1 MLPLRLRG
9 TRGIRTRY
17 VCASCCAHVSGGT
30 GSHGRG
36 AASTRTYRTKKTKAA
51 APTPGESP
59 EDVKSSDAAEDSK
72 PGKTTKAD
80 KPAPPKAQKTKAKEG
95 ETPVPRKKKKA
106 PNLTK
111 TDKDETA
118 PADDRTKPS
127 DETVKLW
134 QETLDVLKSLRE
146 TQEAAEGALADQTTS
161 KGENSKNGKADTKRS
176 LKSHFPPLQ
185 SAPSNK
191 ARERQ
196 AKLLEG
202 TLDVLKSV
210 LTAQAGQRNKASKP
224 TKATGTP
231 VTTAKAEL
239 KQTDNK
245 GGKEEVKR
253 LPWRKKSETSEA
265 VVALGVAALLNNTLP
280 KKNAAV
286 REAASKANNEGKTL
300 FAPRSLKDHLETDKT
315 DNTAAVGWGLTKK
328 HRDVKKL
335 KTRNIGLKPV
345 QVDTAP
351 VPRVEY
357 GLDRVLFNEGVY
369 VLQDPRTR
377 VFNFDPYLATI
388 MPVDEFDFEALKQY
402 VTSSKD
408 TTLIGV
414 AKKHNKKFTGSTSSM
429 TATLA
434 HFHYL
439 LSSWRPI
446 NPERI
451 SKGYVPDSENF
462 GAILRAPSATF
473 LHYKDGTYAIDADKE
488 YDTDTILSML
498 GKSMEKLLTAPKEEF
513 EKYRRSNSHQ
523 LTEEERNAD
532 ESYHYTT
539 YGDFMMRSQ
548 LDAYDPRLPGTGVF
562 DLKTRAVVSIRMD
575 AKHHEKGVG
584 YEIRQR
590 QGQWESFEREYYD
603 MIRLAFLKYSLQ
615 VRMGR
620 MDGIFVA
627 YHNTQRIFGFQYIP
641 LEEMDLS
648 LHGTTDLTL
657 GNREFMASLQLWE
670 EALKKATERFPG
682 KSLRIH
688 VETRPSKVVPFMYFF
703 AEPVEDHEI
712 KAIQEQNKEEAAKF
726 QERVLGI
733 KPKTDVGAEAARAE
747 LDDTEETSTGEI
759 DAAEDDAAS
768 KEEAVEEAKEAEEDA
783 QEIDEEDSEDVW
795 EDMMDVVEQ
804 TMESDAQGISAIRDA
819 IEDALE
825 QSGLLHARSS
835 EEAEQ
840 YVEAL
845 LKAIV
850 DVDAETAKTND
861 DAVAEVPETESGAP
875 GEQKQARDVRPA
887 EETEVVDQSVSSPPA
902 PKPSRFSFL
911 TSWFGSDKKEAEP
924 EATAKQ
930 EPTSEPEGEQN
941 TSSSLEQDPAPKDDA
956 AESAAAEN
964 KAEDEKPDESLKD
977 LLIKLTTRIGSSSDA
992 QKATEELSE
1001 DQTKLRNFESILLE
1015 MMPKAQETPTET
1027 IAEED
1032 TLATSDADKEAP
1044 VDTPAPGS
1052 DGEPATK
1059 PVLGMILT
1067 IRNKVNGKYVQRPE
1081 KLTASEKWNVEY
1093 TMDEVA
1099 AEKVQDVYE
1108 ALKRRRHTA
1117 FYKDPA
1123 RDTFKTAFDGQLKH
1137 YSKAGERFREEETKA
1152 ARELPVHVVG
1162 QDRRVAPASV
1172 RPLGKPP
1179 TRGSGTPSEGL
1190 TATNEEMNQKRREE
1204 LLASGTPLT
1213 LGGGRAPREEFTATS
1228 EEMIE
1233 KRREELVAKLQAKGK
1248 TPFSMGEKWIRPD
1261 PASLEAVSAAKEKAA
1276 AIVKFE
1282 AEKKKRLEA
1291 LPRFKGMKRLSLTEE
1306 ETATTKEPSVEEVA
1320 EKSSASFREWRE
1332 RDEQKQ
1338 DKDKVKEQEQEE
1350 KDF

>member
-17 VCASCCAHVSGGT
+17 VCSSCCAHVSGVT

-36 AASTRTYRTKKTKAA
+36 AATTQTYRTKKTKAA
-51 APTPGESP
+51 APPPGGSP
-59 EDVKSSDAAEDSK
+59 EDVKPSDAADNADNADNSK
-72 PGKTTKAD
+72 ARQSTQAD
-80 KPAPPKAQKTKAKEG
+80 KSAPPKVRRIKVKEG
-95 ETPVPRKKKKA
+95 EKPVPRRKKKA
-106 PNLTK
+106 SSSSK
-111 TDKDETA
+111 ADTDKDETA
-118 PADDRTKPS
+118 PAGDQSNKP

-134 QETLDVLKSLRE
+134 KETLDVLKNLRE
-146 TQEAAEGALADQTTS
+146 TQDAAEGALADQATS
-161 KGENSKNGKADTKRS
+161 KGENSKNGGADTKRS

-185 SAPSNK
+185 STPSNK

-202 TLDVLKSV
+202 TLDVLRSV
-210 LTAQAGQRNKASKP
+210 LTAQAGQKNKASK
-224 TKATGTP
+224 TAKATETP
-231 VTTAKAEL
+231 GPTAKAER
-239 KQTDNK
+239 KQTDSK
-245 GGKEEVKR
+245 GAKEEDKR
-253 LPWRKKSETSEA
+253 FPWKKSGTSEA
-265 VVALGVAALLNNTLP
+265 AVALGVAALLNNTQP
-280 KKNAAV
+280 KKIAAV
-286 REAASKANNEGKTL
+286 REGASKVNNMGRATL
-300 FAPRSLKDHLETDKT
+300 ALESLKDFD
-315 DNTAAVGWGLTKK
+315 DNNGEMGWGLTKK
-328 HRDVKKL
+328 HRDVKKV
-335 KTRNIGLKPV
+335 KTQNSGLKPIH
-345 QVDTAP
+345 VDTAP

-429 TATLA
+429 TSTLA

-451 SKGYVPDSENF
+451 SKGYELDNKNF

-488 YDTDTILSML
+488 YDSDTILSML

-539 YGDFMMRSQ
+539 FGDFMMRSQ

-575 AKHHEKGVG
+575 AQHHEKGVG

-670 EALKKATERFPG
+670 EALKKATERFPE
-682 KSLRIH
+682 KSLRVH

-703 AEPVEDHEI
+703 AEPVDDHEI

-733 KPKTDVGAEAARAE
+733 KPKTDTAVEAARAE
-747 LDDTEETSTGEI
+747 LDDTEGVPAGGV
-759 DAAEDDAAS
+759 DAAEDDTEP

-850 DVDAETAKTND
+850 DVDAEKAKTD
-861 DAVAEVPETESGAP
+861 EAS
-875 GEQKQARDVRPA
+875 GEQKQAQDVRPT
-887 EETEVVDQSVSSPPA
+887 EETDTVDQSVSSPPA
-902 PKPSRFSFL
+902 PKPSPFSFL
-911 TSWFGSDKKEAEP
+911 TSWFGSGNKEAEA

-930 EPTSEPEGEQN
+930 EPTSGAERDQN
-941 TSSSLEQDPAPKDDA
+941 ISASSEQDLALGHDA
-956 AESAAAEN
+956 AESSAKES
-964 KAEDEKPDESLKD
+964 KAVDEKSDDSLKD

-1001 DQTKLRNFESILLE
+1001 DQAKLRNFESILLE
-1015 MMPKAQETPTET
+1015 MMPKTQEAPAEAV
-1027 IAEED
+1027 AEED
-1032 TLATSDADKEAP
+1032 AAANSDADKEAP
-1044 VDTPAPGS
+1044 LDTPAPGIG
-1052 DGEPATK
+1052 GEPAAK

-1067 IRNKVNGKYVQRPE
+1067 IRNKVNSKYVQRPE
-1081 KLTASEKWNVEY
+1081 KLTASDNWNVEY
-1093 TMDEVA
+1093 TMEEVA
-1099 AEKVQDVYE
+1099 EDKVQGLYE
-1108 ALKRRRHTA
+1108 ALKRRRHA
-1117 FYKDPA
+1117 AHYKDPG
-1123 RDTFKTAFDGQLKH
+1123 RDQFKTAFDGQLKY
-1137 YSKAGERFREEETKA
+1137 YSKAGEKFRKGETKL
-1152 ARELPVHVVG
+1152 ARKLPVYVVG
-1162 QDRRVAPASV
+1162 QDHPVSLPSGITK
-1172 RPLGKPP
+1172 PLVPGTKALWKRLAA
-1179 TRGSGTPSEGL
+1179 TTEIELKRSGGVF
-1190 TATNEEMNQKRREE
+1190 N
-1204 LLASGTPLT
+1204 
-1213 LGGGRAPREEFTATS
+1213 
-1228 EEMIE
+1228 
-1233 KRREELVAKLQAKGK
+1233 KLKAEGK
-1248 TPFSMGEKWIRPD
+1248 TPFSLGDKWTLPD
-1261 PASLEAVSAAKEKAA
+1261 ETPLHAFEARKEKAG
-1276 AIVKFE
+1276 
-1282 AEKKKRLEA
+1282 AEKGEQTRFSVTRRPFLAEA
-1291 LPRFKGMKRLSLTEE
+1291 
-1306 ETATTKEPSVEEVA
+1306 ETATTKESLLEKEAVVEVA
-1320 EKSSASFREWRE
+1320 EQGSTSFQEWRE
-1332 RDEQKQ
+1332 RDQQKQ
-1338 DKDKVKEQEQEE
+1338 DSDKEQDKDTEQE
-1350 KDF
+1350 KKGS

>member
-17 VCASCCAHVSGGT
+17 VCSCCAHVSRGT
-30 GSHGRG
+30 SAHGRG
-36 AASTRTYRTKKTKAA
+36 AAVTRTYATGKKKAA
-51 APTPGESP
+51 APTPGKSS
-59 EDVKSSDAAEDSK
+59 EDVKPSDATDNSS
-72 PGKTTKAD
+72 PTQPPQAD
-80 KPAPPKAQKTKAKEG
+80 KSTPPKAQKTKAKEG
-95 ETPVPRKKKKA
+95 EKQAHRKKKKA
-106 PNLTK
+106 PSPTK
-111 TDKDETA
+111 ASKDENAPAADRSKKTDETA
-118 PADDRTKPS
+118 
-127 DETVKLW
+127 KLW
-134 QETLDVLKSLRE
+134 QETLDVLKNLQQ
-146 TQEAAEGALADQTTS
+146 TQAVDGGALADHTAS
-161 KGENSKNGKADTKRS
+161 KKGAGKKGDADTKRS
-176 LKSHFPPLQ
+176 LKSHFPPIQ
-185 SAPSNK
+185 SAQSNK

-210 LTAQAGQRNKASKP
+210 LTVQADQRSKTSKTAKTTEAPSPKTKSERKQTVSKGAKEESKKSPSNKSVPTEDAVAQGFAALLHNTQAKKKAAAQDSDSKGDSVEKGQLAPKTPKKEGVPKKSSDAGWGF
-224 TKATGTP
+224 TKATR
-231 VTTAKAEL
+231 
-239 KQTDNK
+239 N
-245 GGKEEVKR
+245 VKN
-253 LPWRKKSETSEA
+253 
-265 VVALGVAALLNNTLP
+265 V
-280 KKNAAV
+280 
-286 REAASKANNEGKTL
+286 
-300 FAPRSLKDHLETDKT
+300 
-315 DNTAAVGWGLTKK
+315 
-328 HRDVKKL
+328 
-335 KTRNIGLKPV
+335 KTRNVGLEPIH
-345 QVDTAP
+345 VDTAP

-462 GAILRAPSATF
+462 GAILRAPAATF

-488 YDTDTILSML
+488 YDSDTILSML
-498 GKSMEKLLTAPKEEF
+498 GKSMEKLLTAPKEEY

-539 YGDFMMRSQ
+539 FGDFMMRSQ

-575 AKHHEKGVG
+575 AQNHHKGVG

-648 LHGTTDLTL
+648 LHGTTDLTT

-670 EALKKATERFPG
+670 EMLKTATERFPG

-688 VETRPSKVVPFMYFF
+688 VETRTSMVVPFMYFF
-703 AEPVEDHEI
+703 AEPVNDDEI
-712 KAIQEQNKEEAAKF
+712 RAIQEQNKEEAEKF

-733 KPKTDVGAEAARAE
+733 KPKPDAAAEAAREE
-747 LDDTEETSTGEI
+747 LEQDEEASAGEVG
-759 DAAEDDAAS
+759 AAEDDAAS
-768 KEEAVEEAKEAEEDA
+768 KDEAVEEAKEAEEDV
-783 QEIDEEDSEDVW
+783 QEVEEEDSEDVW

-825 QSGLLHARSS
+825 QSGLLQARSS

-850 DVDAETAKTND
+850 DVDAEKIKTD
-861 DAVAEVPETESGAP
+861 DEAEAETEAPESESETP
-875 GEQKQARDVRPA
+875 GEQKQDQDVRP
-887 EETEVVDQSVSSPPA
+887 TESTDTVERSDSSPPA

-911 TSWFGSDKKEAEP
+911 SSWFGSGAKEADAP
-924 EATAKQ
+924 AKE
-930 EPTSEPEGEQN
+930 EPTSETEPEKDIN
-941 TSSSLEQDPAPKDDA
+941 TSSEQDLAPKDDA
-956 AESAAAEN
+956 AESAAAES
-964 KAEDEKPDESLKD
+964 KAADDKPDDSLKD

-1001 DQTKLRNFESILLE
+1001 DQAKLRNFESILSE
-1015 MMPKAQETPTET
+1015 MMPKTQEAPADAT
-1027 IAEED
+1027 AEED
-1032 TLATSDADKEAP
+1032 TAVPGDADKGPAE
-1044 VDTPAPGS
+1044 DTPAPG
-1052 DGEPATK
+1052 DGGEPAAK
-1059 PVLGMILT
+1059 PVLGLVLT
-1067 IRNKVNGKYVQRPE
+1067 VRNKVNAKYVQRPD
-1081 KLTASEKWNVEY
+1081 KLTSSDKWNVEY
-1093 TMDEVA
+1093 TIEELPED
-1099 AEKVQDVYE
+1099 KVQGVYQS
-1108 ALKRRRHTA
+1108 LKKRRCKAH
-1117 FYKDPA
+1117 FKDPG
-1123 RDTFKTAFDGQLKH
+1123 RDRFKSAFDGLLTH
-1137 YSKAGERFREEETKA
+1137 YSKAGKQFRSKETKLA
-1152 ARELPVHVVG
+1152 KKLPVHVVG
-1162 QDRRVAPASV
+1162 QGQPASQ
-1172 RPLGKPP
+1172 PS
-1179 TRGSGTPSEGL
+1179 SGTEPSSDIPIPVGPIRKPR
-1190 TATNEEMNQKRREE
+1190 M
-1204 LLASGTPLT
+1204 
-1213 LGGGRAPREEFTATS
+1213 APRRMTPEEEAKGKQR
-1228 EEMIE
+1228 MKGE
-1233 KRREELVAKLQAKGK
+1233 KLMQLVAEGK
-1248 TPFSMGEKWIRPD
+1248 TPFNLGDAWLRPQQRRNG
-1261 PASLEAVSAAKEKAA
+1261 
-1276 AIVKFE
+1276 IVE
-1282 AEKKKRLEA
+1282 GMDEENTAT
-1291 LPRFKGMKRLSLTEE
+1291 KGRNAFSPVKRLSLADE
-1306 ETATTKEPSVEEVA
+1306 ETATKDESLVQEEAVVEVVE
-1320 EKSSASFREWRE
+1320 SGSASFREWRE
-1332 RDEQKQ
+1332 KDQQKQ
-1338 DKDKVKEQEQEE
+1338 DKDKDKEQEKE
-1350 KDF
+1350 KDS

>member
-1 MLPLRLRG
+1 MKP
-9 TRGIRTRY
+9 
-17 VCASCCAHVSGGT
+17 
-30 GSHGRG
+30 
-36 AASTRTYRTKKTKAA
+36 
-51 APTPGESP
+51 
-59 EDVKSSDAAEDSK
+59 SDATDNSSPAQPPQADKSTPLKDQKIKAKAGEK
-72 PGKTTKAD
+72 PGH
-80 KPAPPKAQKTKAKEG
+80 
-95 ETPVPRKKKKA
+95 RRKKKA
-106 PNLTK
+106 PSPSK
-111 TDKDETA
+111 PSKEESA
-118 PADDRTKPS
+118 PAAGRSKKT

-134 QETLDVLKSLRE
+134 QETLDILKNLQQ
-146 TQEAAEGALADQTTS
+146 TQDVDVGALADQAAS
-161 KGENSKNGKADTKRS
+161 KEAGSKKSAADTKRS
-176 LKSHFPPLQ
+176 LKSHFPPIQ
-185 SAPSNK
+185 NAPSNK

-210 LTAQAGQRNKASKP
+210 LTAQADQRSKTSKTAKITEILSP
-224 TKATGTP
+224 TKKP
-231 VTTAKAEL
+231 ER
-239 KQTDNK
+239 KQTVSK
-245 GGKEEVKR
+245 GAKEEG
-253 LPWRKKSETSEA
+253 KKPLSVPSVPTEA
-265 VVALGVAALLNNTLP
+265 AVAEGFAALLTSTQAKKKAAAQASDSKGNSVEKGPLAPKRP
-280 KKNAAV
+280 KK
-286 REAASKANNEGKTL
+286 EGVPGKGSD
-300 FAPRSLKDHLETDKT
+300 A
-315 DNTAAVGWGLTKK
+315 GWGLRKET
-328 HRDVKKL
+328 RNVKKV
-335 KTRNIGLKPV
+335 KTRNIGLEPID
-345 QVDTAP
+345 VDTAP

-462 GAILRAPSATF
+462 GAILRAPAATF

-498 GKSMEKLLTAPKEEF
+498 GKSMEKLLTAPKEEY

-539 YGDFMMRSQ
+539 FGDFMMRSQ

-575 AKHHEKGVG
+575 AQNHHKGVG

-648 LHGTTDLTL
+648 LHGTTDLTT

-670 EALKKATERFPG
+670 EMLKKATERFPG

-688 VETRPSKVVPFMYFF
+688 VETRTSMVVPFMYFF
-703 AEPVEDHEI
+703 AEPVNDDEI
-712 KAIQEQNKEEAAKF
+712 SAIQEQNKEEAERF

-733 KPKTDVGAEAARAE
+733 KPKPDAAAEAARAE
-747 LDDTEETSTGEI
+747 LEEDEEASAGEV
-759 DAAEDDAAS
+759 DAVEDDAAS
-768 KEEAVEEAKEAEEDA
+768 KDEAVEEAKEAEEDV
-783 QEIDEEDSEDVW
+783 QEVDEEDSEDVW

-850 DVDAETAKTND
+850 DVDAEKVKTD
-861 DAVAEVPETESGAP
+861 DEAEAEAPESESETP
-875 GEQKQARDVRPA
+875 GEQKQDQDVHP
-887 EETEVVDQSVSSPPA
+887 TESIDTVERGDSSPPA
-902 PKPSRFSFL
+902 PKPSRFGFL
-911 TSWFGSDKKEAEP
+911 SSWFGSGAKEADAP
-924 EATAKQ
+924 AKQ
-930 EPTSEPEGEQN
+930 EPTSETEPDKDIN
-941 TSSSLEQDPAPKDDA
+941 TSPEQDLAPKDDA
-956 AESAAAEN
+956 AESAAAES
-964 KAEDEKPDESLKD
+964 KAADDRPDDSLKD
-977 LLIKLTTRIGSSSDA
+977 LLIKLTARIGSSSDA

-1001 DQTKLRNFESILLE
+1001 DQAKLRNFEGILLE
-1015 MMPKAQETPTET
+1015 MMPKTQEAPADAA
-1027 IAEED
+1027 AEED
-1032 TLATSDADKEAP
+1032 AAAPGDADKGAAE
-1044 VDTPAPGS
+1044 DTPAPGE
-1052 DGEPATK
+1052 GEEPAAK
-1059 PVLGMILT
+1059 PVLGLVLT
-1067 IRNKVNGKYVQRPE
+1067 VRNNVNAKYVQRPE
-1081 KLTASEKWNVEY
+1081 KLTASDKWNVEY
-1093 TMDEVA
+1093 TIEELPED
-1099 AEKVQDVYE
+1099 KVQGVYQ
-1108 ALKRRRHTA
+1108 ALKKRRHNA
-1117 FYKDPA
+1117 HYKDPG
-1123 RDTFKTAFDGQLKH
+1123 RDRFRTAFDGLLTH
-1137 YSKAGERFREEETKA
+1137 YSRAGHQFRSKETRL
-1152 ARELPVHVVG
+1152 ARKLPVHVVG
-1162 QDRRVAPASV
+1162 QGQPVSLPSSGAGPGGDLRLS
-1172 RPLGKPP
+1172 GGP
-1179 TRGSGTPSEGL
+1179 TRKTKAAPKFMSPG
-1190 TATNEEMNQKRREE
+1190 EEAK
-1204 LLASGTPLT
+1204 
-1213 LGGGRAPREEFTATS
+1213 
-1228 EEMIE
+1228 E
-1233 KRREELVAKLQAKGK
+1233 KLRKLQAEGK
-1248 TPFSMGEKWIRPD
+1248 TPFNLGEKWLRPQQMRNGIFEGTNEENTTTKD
-1261 PASLEAVSAAKEKAA
+1261 RK
-1276 AIVKFE
+1276 IV
-1282 AEKKKRLEA
+1282 
-1291 LPRFKGMKRLSLTEE
+1291 GGVKRLSLAEE
-1306 ETATTKEPSVEEVA
+1306 ETATKTESLVQEESVVEVV
-1320 EKSSASFREWRE
+1320 ENGSASFREWRE
-1332 RDEQKQ
+1332 MNQQKQ
-1338 DKDKVKEQEQEE
+1338 DKDKEQEKE
-1350 KDF
+1350 KDS